1 MSFEIASLHQ
11 ELERSARRS
20 ERRPPVAVAR
30 PAVQAAMNYL
40 VKDGRRPA
48 AYIPEVG
55 QGEVRR
61 TGTYREY
68 PVTVYDGRPHA
79 ADLSLD
85 REGFALERHETAV
98 SDFFDPTQVRELYYP
113 EAEQLV
119 KQATGAA
126 RVFAFDHNLR
136 VDGEGGSGTHEPVR
150 MVHNDY
156 TAKSGPQRVRD
167 LLPDDEAE
175 ALLGKRFA
183 VVNVWRPIEGPV
195 QTSPLALADA
205 QSIAPGDLQ
214 ELDMFYSD
222 REGEIY
228 HAQFNPAHR
237 WTYFPDMQRD
247 EALLIK
253 GYDSLTDGTAR
264 FTLHSAFDDPNSPE
278 DAAPRKSIEVRTLVF
293 FDA

>member
-1 MSFEIASLHQ
+1 MSFEIAELHQ
-11 ELERSARRS
+11 ELQRTGQGS
-20 ERRPPVAVAR
+20 ESHASSVEAR
-30 PAVQAAMNYL
+30 PAVRAAMNYL
-40 VKDGRRPA
+40 VNDGRRPA
-48 AYIPEVG
+48 AYIPDAAD
-55 QGEVRR
+55 GEVRR
-61 TGTYREY
+61 TGTYQEY
-68 PVTVYDGRPHA
+68 PVTIYDGRPHA
-79 ADLSLD
+79 AALSLD

-136 VDGEGGSGTHEPVR
+136 VDDKGGSGTREPVR

-167 LLPDDEAE
+167 LLPDDESE

-183 VVNVWRPIEGPV
+183 VINVWRPIEGPV

-205 QSIAPGDLQ
+205 QSIGPGDLQ

-222 REGEIY
+222 RQGEIY
-228 HAQFNPAHR
+228 HSHHNRAHR
-237 WTYFPDMQRD
+237 WT
-247 EALLIK
+247 I
-253 GYDSLTDGTAR
+253 
-264 FTLHSAFDDPNSPE
+264 
-278 DAAPRKSIEVRTLVF
+278 
-293 FDA
+293 